1 LLEQELP
8 ERIVSM
14 EDRNIYAN
22 NAEEK
27 GFVSTIEESM
37 NVKSVV
43 DRRFASMENIS
54 MSVGNA
60 KVL

>member
-1 LLEQELP
+1 
-8 ERIVSM
+8 VSM

>member
-1 LLEQELP
+1 
-8 ERIVSM
+8 VSM
-14 EDRNIYAN
+14 ESIGIIVK

-27 GFVSTIEESM
+27 GFVSTAEERM
-37 NVKSVV
+37 NVKCVV